1 MLQTSRS
8 LTERQTR
15 LLLKVCS
22 VVKIWGN
29 VKITRSMSLCIC
41 FRGLDIIES
50 RDLIGLLSSSFVN
63 LVIFILRC
71 LDLCMNG
78 MNNLTRIIYRNEYA
92 LKDIFTSRFY
102 SLFAT
107 WFRSS
112 QASYILLAGKKKLH
126 SPLGVKQGRIDPST
140 LLHFI
145 SLSVSLSMLHF
156 THPCR
161 FPLMY
166 SPCSKRTHPSYPS
179 KPNCTNSKAHTNTHQ
194 REIGSPSYSVRPTR
208 TWVSAATTITAGITV
223 RGGGSRVGS
232 SFYPRSWSRYRRTPR
247 GRGGSGTDVTK

>member
-1 MLQTSRS
+1 
-8 LTERQTR
+8 
-15 LLLKVCS
+15 
-22 VVKIWGN
+22 
-29 VKITRSMSLCIC
+29 MSLCIC
-41 FRGLDIIES
+41 FRGLGIIES

-78 MNNLTRIIYRNEYA
+78 MNDLTRIIYRNEYA
-92 LKDIFTSRFY
+92 LKIYLPQDSTRY
-102 SLFAT
+102 
-107 WFRSS
+107 
-112 QASYILLAGKKKLH
+112 LLHDSKAGKKKLH

-208 TWVSAATTITAGITV
+208 T
-223 RGGGSRVGS
+223 
-232 SFYPRSWSRYRRTPR
+232 
-247 GRGGSGTDVTK
+247 